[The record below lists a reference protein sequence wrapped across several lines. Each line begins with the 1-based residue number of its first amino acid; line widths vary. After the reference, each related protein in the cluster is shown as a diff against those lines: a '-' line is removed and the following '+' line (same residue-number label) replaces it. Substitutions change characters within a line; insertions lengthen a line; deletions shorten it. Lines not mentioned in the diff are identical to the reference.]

1 MKFKLSQIAMTLAF
15 AYAAMPAGAAT
26 TAEIT
31 QSGVD
36 GSNKGYVEQGGVT
49 GASSATITQVG
60 SGNLAGEPGTFP
72 GPGTVDDLAA
82 PPYIAVGG
90 IKQTDSTD
98 VMADIQQYGDN
109 NVAAVVQE
117 TVDTGTTLANKA
129 EIFQGSATASSS
141 GNVGSIYQ
149 HNGTGLNAMLTQ
161 DSPLAMSSFW
171 IEQTGAEQQATVEQ
185 LGDGAH
191 SGFVS
196 QSGSDQV
203 ATVTQLGTG
212 NMAEV
217 TQSGTNNTATVEQNI
232 SVGGGG
238 NQAYV
243 DQSGGDSFAT
253 IRQSGDGTLLPNT
266 AYIVQASLTG
276 TTATIN
282 QSGGGGNS
290 AGIYQN

>member
-72 GPGTVDDLAA
+72 GPGTVDDLTA
-82 PPYIAVGG
+82 PPFIAVGG

-117 TVDTGTTLANKA
+117 TVTTGTTLTNEAK
-129 EIFQGSATASSS
+129 IFQGSATASSS

-149 HNGTGLNAMLTQ
+149 HNGTGLNATLTQ
-161 DSPLAMSSFW
+161 NSALAASSFW
-171 IEQTGAEQQATVEQ
+171 IEQTGAEQQATVNQ

-196 QSGSDQV
+196 QSGSDHG
-203 ATVTQLGTG
+203 ATVTQMGTG

-217 TQSGTNNTATVEQNI
+217 TQSGANNEATVEQNI
-232 SVGGGG
+232 SVIGGG

-243 DQSGGDSFAT
+243 GQSGSDSTAT
-253 IRQSGDGTLLPNT
+253 IRQSGDGTLSPNT

-282 QSGGGGNS
+282 QSGGAGNS
-290 AGIYQN
+290 AGIYQY

>member
-1 MKFKLSQIAMTLAF
+1 MKFKLSQIAMTLAL

-149 HNGTGLNAMLTQ
+149 HNGTGLNATLTQ
-161 DSPLAMSSFW
+161 NSALAASSFW
-171 IEQTGAEQQATVEQ
+171 IEQTGAEQQATVNQ

-196 QSGSDQV
+196 QSGSDHG
-203 ATVTQLGTG
+203 ATVTQMGTG

-217 TQSGTNNTATVEQNI
+217 TQSGTNNEATVEQNI

-253 IRQSGDGTLLPNT
+253 IKQSGDGLTSPNT

-290 AGIYQN
+290 AGINQY